1 MRYENEL
8 LEFLETALW
17 STLDYENG
25 DGNHNPPLNDHYS
38 VDDVSSEF
46 KDRCCEIIEKFMDLA
61 RDQFTESEI
70 DDAPIF
76 HDLWLTLEGH
86 GAGFW
91 DGDYKNGEKIT
102 EIVKSMGIHDL
113 GHELN
118 ESIER
123 G

>member
-8 LEFLETALW
+8 VEFLETGLW
-17 STLDYENG
+17 STLNHENG
-25 DGNHNPPLNDHYS
+25 DGNDNPPLNDHYS

-46 KDRCCEIIEKFMDLA
+46 KDRCHGIIEKFMDLA
-61 RDQFTESEI
+61 GDQFTDFEHEN
-70 DDAPIF
+70 APIF
-76 HDLWLTLEGH
+76 HDLWLTLEDH

-91 DGDYKNGEKIT
+91 AGVYVNGEKIT
-102 EIVKSMGIHDL
+102 EIVESMGIHDL

-118 ESIER
+118 ESIRR